1 MSDTSKTN
9 FDAIIINW
17 YRNNVISDADFI
29 LLQIE
34 LFKRCKNA
42 WDADVSALDLEPEE
56 FLSIRVFCNTH
67 NQIVIT
73 ARHGDP
79 DSRHKP
85 MCLKLYEQYA
95 N

>member
-1 MSDTSKTN
+1 MSNPSDTN
-9 FDAIIINW
+9 LDAIIINW
-17 YRNNVISDADFI
+17 YHNNVISDEDFA
-29 LLQIE
+29 LLQIK
-34 LFKRCKNA
+34 LFKRCKIV
-42 WDADVSALDLEPEE
+42 WDADVSALDLEPKE
-56 FLSIRVFCNTH
+56 FLNIRVFCNAH

-79 DSRHKP
+79 DARHKP